1 MLLALTASEREV
13 NTMSQ
18 FSLGCALWTL
28 GATPTVADL
37 ARQME
42 VAADIGCSS
51 VQPWIVDVEYT
62 PCILDPEIGSAA
74 DRREAMRIAESLGLG
89 FSAFCAQLQ
98 GAETYGGLEEE
109 AGLGWRIDKT
119 KRALDTAAELGGNI
133 VTTHAGLLPEDESHP
148 AYQTLLR
155 SVSEIAAHGERV
167 GVYFTL
173 ETGQESPGALAAF
186 IDEIGN
192 PWLRVNYDPCNLLR
206 FGDGEVV
213 QGVHDLG
220 DKIIHTHA
228 KDWNPQT
235 QQATCGE
242 GDVPWDAY
250 IQALRDIGYSGVLAI
265 EDETGNDDM
274 IGSIGRSYQFLRRY
288 IDD

>member
-1 MLLALTASEREV
+1 
-13 NTMSQ
+13 MSQ
-18 FSLGCALWTL
+18 FTLGCALWTL
-28 GATPTVADL
+28 GATPAVADL

-42 VAADIGCSS
+42 IAADIGCTS
-51 VQPWIVDVEYT
+51 VQPWIVNVEYT
-62 PCILDPEIGSAA
+62 PCILDPEVGDAS
-74 DRREAMRIAESLGLG
+74 DRREVLRIADSLGLR

-109 AGLGWRIDKT
+109 DGLQWRIDKT
-119 KRALDTAAELGGNI
+119 KEALDTAADLGGNI
-133 VTTHAGLLPEDESHP
+133 VTTHAGLLPEDKSHP

-155 SVSEIAAHGERV
+155 SVGEIAAYGEEV
-167 GVYFTL
+167 GVYFAL
-173 ETGQESPGALAAF
+173 ETGQEAPAALSDF

-213 QGVHDLG
+213 QGVHALG

-228 KDWNPQT
+228 KDWNPET
-235 QQATCGE
+235 EQATCGE
-242 GDVPWDAY
+242 GLVPWDAY

-274 IGSIGRSYQFLRRY
+274 INSIARSYNFLRSFA
-288 IDD
+288 DA